1 MKLEK
6 PTIIGFKYVGAGILA
21 FTISV
26 LIISRFIEYSSSY
39 AVAVGVSV
47 MSAMVMSAPK
57 EAYRV
62 GKKVS

>member
-6 PTIIGFKYVGAGILA
+6 PTIIGFKYVGAGLLA

-26 LIISRFIEYSSSY
+26 LIISRFIEYSSSC
-39 AVAVGVSV
+39 AVGVGVSV
-47 MSAMVMSAPK
+47 MSAMVMSASK

-62 GKKVS
+62 GKKIS